1 MSTHPPASPSP
12 VDERNF
18 ALDVIRG
25 IALFGILFISIRE
38 FGGFTL
44 NEQVRYITS
53 SSHGGNYKLLSL
65 VSLLFEGKMTGLLA
79 IIIAAGMI
87 LFLQKKEHPV
97 AIGNTDAFIRQ
108 QIWLMIFGL
117 FTAFIILWPDEVL
130 FPFGVVAIMLF
141 AFWKLPAK
149 SLFIAALICTLVFCG
164 KTYWNYAEDKDDYQK
179 YVAVTVIEKKFKA
192 DSAVRAQDSIKIT
205 KDTTNL
211 KTKLAKIKLTDS
223 LARKKDTLT
232 EKQAGEKSKWEGIVK
247 SDKYD
252 SLKTVKQNKAMRL
265 GYSKV
270 WFTLKG
276 KAQNKESNWLY
287 SIGLW
292 EISAMMF
299 LGMALLGIGFFH
311 RRFSTANYLLAA
323 LILIAGGIGLGL
335 YRLHG
340 YELRLLDYTKFIS
353 SHPVPHNLFQPFEQ
367 LLMAAGYASL
377 IMALL
382 RVNLLQWIWKGMA
395 AVGHMTLSN
404 YILQTFACAFIFYG
418 YGLGFYGRYEQW
430 ELYFLVAEI
439 ILVQVV
445 FSVFWMRTYTT
456 GPLEWALKCLVYWKR
471 LPLEK
476 RPVAPVTAIID

>member
-1 MSTHPPASPSP
+1 MSTHSSVFPSAT
-12 VDERNF
+12 DERNF
-18 ALDVIRG
+18 ALDVLRG
-25 IALFGILFISIRE
+25 IALFGILFISIRD
-38 FGGFTL
+38 FGGFTP
-44 NEQVRYITS
+44 NEQIRYITS
-53 SSHGGNYKLLSL
+53 PSHGGNYKLLTL

-79 IIIAAGMI
+79 MIIAAGLV

-97 AIGNTDAFIRQ
+97 AIDNADALIRQ

-117 FTAFIILWPDEVL
+117 ITAFIILWPNEVL

-149 SLFIAALICTLVFCG
+149 SLFIASLICTLVFCG
-164 KTYWNYAEDKDDYQK
+164 KNYWAYAEDKDDYQK

-192 DSAVRAQDSIKIT
+192 DSSVRAQDSIKIT

-211 KTKLAKIKLTDS
+211 KAKLVKLKLTDS
-223 LARKKDTLT
+223 LAKKKDTLT
-232 EKQAGEKSKWEGIVK
+232 ARQAEEKGKWEGVLK
-247 SDKYD
+247 SQKYD
-252 SLKTVKQNKAMRL
+252 SMKTVKQNKTMRG

-270 WFTLKG
+270 WFALKG
-276 KAQNKESNWLY
+276 KAQHNESTWLY

-323 LILIAGGIGLGL
+323 LLLIAAGGALGL
-335 YRLHG
+335 YRLHNND
-340 YELRLLDYTKFIS
+340 LHWLDYSKFIS
-353 SHPVPHNLFQPFEQ
+353 SHSVPHDLFLPFEQ

-377 IMALL
+377 VMALI
-382 RVNLLQWIWKGMA
+382 RVKILQWLWKGMA

-404 YILQTFACAFIFYG
+404 YILQTFACAFVFYG
-418 YGLGFYGRYEQW
+418 YGLGYYGRYEQW

-439 ILVQVV
+439 ILIQVV

-456 GPLEWALKCLVYWKR
+456 GPLEWALKCLVYWK
-471 LPLEK
+471 K
-476 RPVAPVTAIID
+476 NAA